1 MTNKRYKVCVYA
13 ICKNESQFV
22 DRFMD
27 SALEADKVVVL
38 DTGSTDQTVEKLK
51 ARGALVK
58 TEIISPW
65 RFDTARNK
73 SLDLVPEDIDICVC
87 IDLDEVFEP
96 GWCELLVNAWDERTK
111 LVNYRYTWSFNP
123 DGSEGVVFW
132 IEKIHARH
140 GFKWVH
146 PVHEVLV
153 YTGSEKPIAKH
164 VEHIQVNHYPDNT
177 KPRSQYLPLL
187 ELSVKEDPN
196 DDRNMHYL
204 GREYM
209 YAGMWAQA
217 IITLQKHLSLPK
229 ATWKD
234 ERCASMRYISKCYNA
249 LNHPDL
255 AEAWLFKAIA
265 EAPYLREPYMD
276 AANLYYSHS
285 NWLGT
290 IFMIEKALLI
300 TSRSVSYIN
309 EPSSWG
315 SSPYD
320 LGSIAYFHL
329 GLYEKSLRY
338 AKQAA
343 FISPSNK
350 RLTDNVTFI
359 EHYILQH
366 LDEKKEK

>member
-1 MTNKRYKVCVYA
+1 MSNKSYKVCVYA
-13 ICKNESQFV
+13 ICKNEEQFV

-27 SALEADKVVVL
+27 SVLEADKVVIL
-38 DTGSTDQTVEKLK
+38 DTGSTDHTVEKLK
-51 ARGALVK
+51 QRGAFVQ

-73 SLDLVPEDIDICVC
+73 SLELVPDDIDICVC

-96 GWCELLVNAWDERTK
+96 GWCKLLKKAWDENTK
-111 LVNYRYTWSFNP
+111 QVNYRYTWSFNP

-140 GFKWVH
+140 GFKWIH
-146 PVHEVLV
+146 PVHEVLE
-153 YTGSEKPIAKH
+153 YTGEGYPSTKH
-164 VEHIQVNHYPDNT
+164 VENIQVNHYPDST

-187 ELSVKEDPN
+187 ELSVQEDPD

-209 YAGMWAQA
+209 YNSRWAEA
-217 IITLQKHLSLPK
+217 IATLEKHLQLPK

-234 ERCASMRYISKCYNA
+234 ERCASMRYLAHCYIA
-249 LNHPDL
+249 LEQLNT

-276 AANLYYSHS
+276 AANLYYSQS

-290 IFMIEKALLI
+290 VFMVEKALLI
-300 TSRSVSYIN
+300 TSRAISYIN
-309 EPSSWG
+309 EPSSWD
-315 SSPYD
+315 STPYD

-329 GLYEKSLRY
+329 GLYDKSLNY

-343 FISPSNK
+343 LLSPSNE
-350 RLTDNVTFI
+350 RLANNVKFI
-359 EHYILQH
+359 EDYINNPSS
-366 LDEKKEK
+366 